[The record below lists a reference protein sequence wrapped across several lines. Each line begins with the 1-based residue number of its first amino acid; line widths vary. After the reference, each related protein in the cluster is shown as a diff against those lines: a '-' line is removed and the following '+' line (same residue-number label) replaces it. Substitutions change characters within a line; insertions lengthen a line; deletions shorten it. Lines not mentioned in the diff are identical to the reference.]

1 VSRCGQVVFFAD
13 VSAHNFRC
21 SDVKSSV
28 MGDFNCVQE
37 DAFLT
42 VCGRVVFFSLCVF
55 GRVTS
60 CFVLSSASS
69 VWLAK
74 CEKRLEEL
82 DSCSVWSVRLILYWI
97 GSGTGF

>member
-42 VCGRVVFFSLCVF
+42 VCGRVVFF
-55 GRVTS
+55 
-60 CFVLSSASS
+60 FV
-69 VWLAK
+69 
-74 CEKRLEEL
+74 C
-82 DSCSVWSVRLILYWI
+82 VWSGYLMLC
-97 GSGTGF
+97 SE